1 MRTTTIAEKINQET
15 TSWLAAETKI
25 RDRSVETENS
35 SRRIRLGEL
44 ICAEEKRR
52 KRLMSKR
59 QKGNQAQHIRNRNSK
74 KRFFYFNQN
83 YDRSI
88 QSRSSSPS
96 LTYLIKN

>member
-52 KRLMSKR
+52 KRLMSKGKKETKHNTLGTGT
-59 QKGNQAQHIRNRNSK
+59 QRND
-74 KRFFYFNQN
+74 F
-83 YDRSI
+83 SI
-88 QSRSSSPS
+88 SIKIITDPYNHEVYRPPS
-96 LTYLIKN
+96 LI